1 MGTKS
6 KVTLWKALSEIL
18 PTQTRLVFC
27 ALPWQWLPC
36 KGLDFRSD
44 YRKRR

>member
-18 PTQTRLVFC
+18 PVKTKPVFC
-27 ALPWQWLPC
+27 ALL
-36 KGLDFRSD
+36 
-44 YRKRR
+44 

>member
-18 PTQTRLVFC
+18 PTQTKPVLCVSPLLWLV
-27 ALPWQWLPC
+27 C
-36 KGLDFRSD
+36 KLANLYS
-44 YRKRR
+44 KT